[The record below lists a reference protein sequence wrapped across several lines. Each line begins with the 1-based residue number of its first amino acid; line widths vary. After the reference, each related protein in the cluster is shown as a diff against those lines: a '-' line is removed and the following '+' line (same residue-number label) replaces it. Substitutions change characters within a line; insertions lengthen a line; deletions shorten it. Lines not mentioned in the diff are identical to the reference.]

1 MLAYRTN
8 PTMPKKPHQADATD
22 RAKIA
27 SAVGYTTSFFLGAG
41 LGWDK
46 HPSSTLDGARDVG
59 RQMAANPDYARTG
72 RKPLIYAH
80 LPDGSEVLVPDD
92 YVVGELPGEGPITE
106 FLDRN
111 RPVEFKPTGANTGPL
126 TINGKPLLHPDGPM
140 QAGDLIAGQMVD
152 TQPIADAL
160 AALAAF
166 PGLKKLSQRHL
177 DLLESAHAGVLPT
190 PPDFTADT
198 HKNYRAK
205 LARIVEAIAA
215 GDVAAL
221 EAVDIKPVCSS
232 SIPMARFRNLAVIAL
247 KARAS
252 HRGVS

>member
-27 SAVGYTTSFFLGAG
+27 SATGYTTSFFLGAG
-41 LGWDK
+41 KWDK
-46 HPSSTLDGARDVG
+46 HPSNTLDEARWVAKEMREND
-59 RQMAANPDYARTG
+59 DYARTG
-72 RKPLIYAH
+72 RLPMIYAH
-80 LPDGSEVLVPDD
+80 LPDGSEALVPDD
-92 YVVGELPGEGPITE
+92 YQVGEIPGEHSA
-106 FLDRN
+106 L
-111 RPVEFKPTGANTGPL
+111 PVTFKPTGANTGPL
-126 TINGKPLLHPDGPM
+126 TINGKPMLRTDGQPT
-140 QAGDLIAGQMVD
+140 QAGDLVAGQMLD
-152 TQPIADAL
+152 TQPIADAM

-177 DLLESAHAGVLPT
+177 DMLESAQAGVLPT
-190 PPDFTADT
+190 PPDFTTDT

-205 LARIVEAIAA
+205 LARIVDAIAA